1 MCVVLNDDPAP
12 PPPRPT
18 RTGVFAKNS
27 SSLSSLTT
35 TTAFAASNTPSK
47 SASDPTL
54 DVALEVVGVVEA
66 LSFAALALRLFLAL
80 SACIS
85 ALAASR
91 VARLARADIRASFSI
106 ASARLL
112 GVARSS
118 PDE

>member
-1 MCVVLNDDPAP
+1 MCVVLNDCAPP

-35 TTAFAASNTPSK
+35 TTALDSKTLAK
-47 SASDPTL
+47 SASDPIL

-80 SACIS
+80 SACTS
-85 ALAASR
+85 ALVVSR
-91 VARLARADIRASFSI
+91 INRLARADIRASFSI
-106 ASARLL
+106 DSARLL
-112 GVARSS
+112 GVTRSS
-118 PDE
+118 SSE